1 MLPRWKPPEEGWIKC
16 NSDGAFYSDGSGATG
31 AVLCDHHGCF
41 KGGSARWYATCMEAL
56 ACRDGLS
63 LAVKSGATSELL
75 ETDCQELVRLW
86 SMKDEQRSSVIIG
99 GARIK
104 I

>member
-1 MLPRWKPPEEGWIKC
+1 MRPKY

-31 AVLCDHHGCF
+31 AVLRDHHGRF
-41 KGGSARWYATCMEAL
+41 KGGSARWYDTCMDALTMEAL

>member
-1 MLPRWKPPEEGWIKC
+1 
-16 NSDGAFYSDGSGATG
+16 
-31 AVLCDHHGCF
+31 
-41 KGGSARWYATCMEAL
+41 MEAL

-86 SMKDEQRSSVIIG
+86 SMKDEQRSSVMIG